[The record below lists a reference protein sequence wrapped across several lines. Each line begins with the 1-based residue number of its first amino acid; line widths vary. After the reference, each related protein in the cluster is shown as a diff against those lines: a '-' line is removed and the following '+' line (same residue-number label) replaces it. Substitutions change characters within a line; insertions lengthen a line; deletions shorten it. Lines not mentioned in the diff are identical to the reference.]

1 MNVFDII
8 GPIMVGPSSSHTA
21 GAVRIGGMVRRIL
34 GELPQSALIR
44 LHGSFAQTYKG
55 HGTDRALIGGLL
67 GFAPDDLRIKASLD
81 LAREA
86 GLEYQFVPEN
96 LGDVHPNTVLIT
108 AVGVSGKQVE
118 VMGCSVGGG
127 NILIR
132 QVNGVDV
139 EFNGQY
145 YTLIIPH
152 QDTPGEVAAVT
163 TILAHRKINLARM
176 NLYRSRRGGEAT
188 MIIETDQKVSSDVI
202 GFIQSLPG
210 VRNVTMIE
218 PI

>member
-34 GELPQSALIR
+34 GEPPQNAIIR
-44 LHGSFAQTYKG
+44 LHGSFAQTYQG

-67 GFAPDDLRIKASLD
+67 GFAPDDLRIKDSFTFAQ
-81 LAREA
+81 EA
-86 GLEYQFVPEN
+86 GFQYQFIPEN
-96 LGDVHPNTVLIT
+96 LGHVHPNTALIT
-108 AVGVSGKQVE
+108 VEGISGKQVE

-127 NILIR
+127 NILINR
-132 QVNGVDV
+132 VNGVDV

-152 QDTPGEVAAVT
+152 QDTPGAVAAVT
-163 TILAHRKINLARM
+163 TILAHRQINIARM
-176 NLYRSRRGGEAT
+176 HLYRAHRGGEAT
-188 MIIETDQKVSSDVI
+188 MILETDQKVNSELI

-210 VRNVTMIE
+210 ITNVTMIE